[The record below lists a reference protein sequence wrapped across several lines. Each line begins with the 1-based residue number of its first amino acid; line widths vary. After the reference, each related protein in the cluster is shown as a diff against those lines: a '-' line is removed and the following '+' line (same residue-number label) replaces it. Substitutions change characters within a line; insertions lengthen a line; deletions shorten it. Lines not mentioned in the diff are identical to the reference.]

1 MSKNINIVT
10 NKNIVKKHQLNAVR
24 HGISQIAKDIAM
36 LSREADSVS
45 AEAIDKLRPKIAKT
59 IYRMSIA
66 YSMITDLRTQGPYNC
81 TAYNAEGGN

>member
-1 MSKNINIVT
+1 MPKNTIVLTSKE
-10 NKNIVKKHQLNAVR
+10 IVKKHQLNTVR
-24 HGISQIAKDIAM
+24 HGLSQIAKDITM
-36 LSREADSVS
+36 LSCEADLVS